1 MENTRVSKLLRLRQ
15 VLERLPVSKSSW
27 YDGIRDGKYPAGLR
41 IAPRTVAWPERVI
54 DDLIERLERE
64 AA

>member
-15 VLERLPVSKSSW
+15 VLERIPISKTAW

-41 IAPRTVAWPERVI
+41 IAKRTTAWPERVI
-54 DDLIERLERE
+54 DDLIAKLERE